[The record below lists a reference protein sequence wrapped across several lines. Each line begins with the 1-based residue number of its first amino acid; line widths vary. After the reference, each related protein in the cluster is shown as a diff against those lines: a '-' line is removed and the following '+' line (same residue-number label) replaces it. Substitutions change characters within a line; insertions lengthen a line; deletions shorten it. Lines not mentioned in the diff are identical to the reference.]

1 MVVPIRLSDQLAK
14 ERHSNESQ
22 VGAKIWRKR
31 EEKAARGSSSHDDS
45 NDFEHNHLKN
55 PVVKC

>member
-22 VGAKIWRKR
+22 DRLVDG
-31 EEKAARGSSSHDDS
+31 E
-45 NDFEHNHLKN
+45 
-55 PVVKC
+55 VKGRRYRYDVAEPFHVLVKPRIQFRALP